1 MQEQNH
7 RPQGIYAN
15 SHCTNVIKSIK
26 MTLNSKHIA
35 ETTQENTGRGN
46 NSFPERGHSIIMFA
60 LRGGRGVNQNANLI
74 IIVNGS
80 YA

>member
-1 MQEQNH
+1 
-7 RPQGIYAN
+7 
-15 SHCTNVIKSIK
+15 